1 MSNVYQEVTPE
12 KLPLTNYKVLPLDNI
27 FSAAEKFA
35 LHVVE
40 TSSFLAHKEKKKH
53 VAARR
58 NNKKA

>member
-1 MSNVYQEVTPE
+1 MSNVYQEATPE
-12 KLPLTNYKVLPLDNI
+12 KLPLVTYKVLPLDNI
-27 FSAAEKFA
+27 YSAAEKFV

-58 NNKKA
+58 NYKKA